1 MSLCKSVV
9 ARMIQEDILTVC
21 VYETFDEGGYI
32 NSHVGIHQNSKSSIM
47 KKRIIEKFYKIEKLI

>member
-1 MSLCKSVV
+1 
-9 ARMIQEDILTVC
+9 MIQEDILTVC